1 MIKKI
6 VVAGCRNY
14 SNYEEA
20 KEYIDFCISKIKDKY
35 TLVFVSGGCSGAD
48 FIGERYAKEHG
59 YEIEKHPAEWEKYG
73 KYAGP
78 KRNEEMS
85 KIGDYFICFWDGKSK
100 GTKSMIDFAKL
111 YNKPIRV
118 KKIL

>member
-1 MIKKI
+1 MIRRI
-6 VVAGCRNY
+6 VVAGCRDY

-20 KEYIDFCISKIKDKY
+20 KKYIDFCISKIKDKY

-48 FIGERYAKEHG
+48 FLGERYARENG
-59 YEIEKHPAEWEKYG
+59 YGTEIYFANWKKYG
-73 KYAGP
+73 KSAGP

-100 GTKSMIDFAKL
+100 GTKSMINYARKTG
-111 YNKPIRV
+111 KPI
-118 KKIL
+118 KIKMI